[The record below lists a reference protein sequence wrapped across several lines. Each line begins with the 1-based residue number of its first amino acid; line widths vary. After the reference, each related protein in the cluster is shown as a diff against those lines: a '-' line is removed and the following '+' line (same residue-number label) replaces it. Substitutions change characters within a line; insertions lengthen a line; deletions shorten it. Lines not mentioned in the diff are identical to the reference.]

1 MSRSHNKK
9 RNVGIIYEQI
19 VNYVCKNL
27 LIENKTNA
35 SKAIKIIKKHFKPH
49 SQLYKEYKLFKALTT
64 TNNISDQLASSI
76 ILEAKKACNHMFD
89 EVALEKEKSSLIK
102 DLNYSLGKGVIF
114 EEKIDKYREYATVQ
128 TLLNEWR
135 GKNSDFEKLTEYE
148 IKLHNLLTENK
159 NLNLENNILTENL
172 EFDPLTY
179 KLMKK
184 KFNEK
189 YVSLLNNEQKVL
201 IEAFVA
207 DEKQSLTE
215 NFSLLKNSCITTLEN
230 YMKKCDNRILQEKR
244 SRIISSIKLLNEKD
258 TSKDNLQ
265 KFLTISKLKQEIIGE

>member
-9 RNVGIIYEQI
+9 RNVGIIYEQV

-35 SKAIKIIKKHFKPH
+35 SKAIKIIKKHFKPN

-76 ILEAKKACNHMFD
+76 ISEAKKACNHMFD
-89 EVALEKEKSSLIK
+89 ESALEKEKSSLIK

-159 NLNLENNILTENL
+159 KLDPENNILTENL

-189 YVSLLNNEQKVL
+189 YVNLLNNEQKAL
-201 IEAFVA
+201 IEAFIA

-215 NFSLLKNSCITTLEN
+215 NFSLLKNSCINTLES
-230 YMKKCDNRILQEKR
+230 YMSKCDNRILQEKR

>member
-35 SKAIKIIKKHFKPH
+35 SKAIKIIKKHFKPN

-76 ILEAKKACNHMFD
+76 ISEAKKACNHMFD
-89 EVALEKEKSSLIK
+89 ESALEKEKSSLIK
-102 DLNYSLGKGVIF
+102 DLNYSLGRGVIF
-114 EEKIDKYREYATVQ
+114 EEKINKYREYATVQ

-189 YVSLLNNEQKVL
+189 YVSLLNNEQKAL
-201 IEAFVA
+201 IETFVA
-207 DEKQSLTE
+207 DEKQTLIE
-215 NFSLLKNSCITTLEN
+215 NFSLLKNSCIDTLES
-230 YMKKCDNRILQEKR
+230 YMNKCDNRILQEKR
-244 SRIISSIKLLNEKD
+244 SRIVNSIKLLNEKD
-258 TSKDNLQ
+258 ISKDNLQ